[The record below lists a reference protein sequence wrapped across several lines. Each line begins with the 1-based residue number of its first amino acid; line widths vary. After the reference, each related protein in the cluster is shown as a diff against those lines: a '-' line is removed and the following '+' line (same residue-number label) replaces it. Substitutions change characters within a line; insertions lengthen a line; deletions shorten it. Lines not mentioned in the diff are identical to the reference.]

1 MELHLESQTRSLRG
15 LFLDTHKNQY
25 SLFIWPSYRNNTWK
39 GAWSQYWVLMQ
50 QAWNTLVQI
59 LLSVISILNEPN
71 INSPANVDASILYKK
86 YREASDKKKSQ
97 TVYAKIIL
105 EQVSV
110 WLSVQQWG
118 CLSNDPLHNTTY
130 TTQHCFKVR
139 KSRKIAEEEGIK
151 VPTKVEDY
159 VIRPPKLSSSLHQ
172 SFGSS
177 VDVEE
182 NDNNLV
188 SETLHQSLCC
198 LSIRIT
204 VDVP

>member
-1 MELHLESQTRSLRG
+1 M
-15 LFLDTHKNQY
+15 
-25 SLFIWPSYRNNTWK
+25 
-39 GAWSQYWVLMQ
+39 
-50 QAWNTLVQI
+50 
-59 LLSVISILNEPN
+59 
-71 INSPANVDASILYKK
+71 DASILYKK

-110 WLSVQQWG
+110 WLW
-118 CLSNDPLHNTTY
+118 TTFLLVEY
-130 TTQHCFKVR
+130 FQVR
-139 KSRKIAEEEGIK
+139 KSRKIAEDEGIK

-188 SETLHQSLCC
+188 SDDSLEKVKKLFTFMNLYYMCK
-198 LSIRIT
+198 LSSTI
-204 VDVP
+204 